1 VIATIVDWDAL
12 LQLIWVSLLAGVTV
26 PAAWGFALVGSTR
39 ALEYGREGRAVAAVG
54 YAIVGVAGV
63 AVVLGAIVFGI
74 VILTGD

>member
-1 VIATIVDWDAL
+1 MIATIVDWDAI
-12 LQLIWVSLLAGVTV
+12 LQVIWVSLLAGVTV

-39 ALEYGREGRAVAAVG
+39 ALEYGRDGRAVAAVG

-63 AVVLGAIVFGI
+63 AIVLGAIVFGI

>member
-1 VIATIVDWDAL
+1 MIATIVDWDAL
-12 LQLIWVSLLAGVTV
+12 LEVIWVSLLAGVLV

-39 ALEYGREGRAVAAVG
+39 ALEYGRGGRAGVAVG